1 MVSNS
6 FYFVLLQSGKTR
18 QINMFIP
25 NLMPGDIHRMW
36 MNRTDTHYTDS
47 TSSPHNVSSE
57 YNVHPS
63 NDRNEYPSMPSYSAN
78 VSGPIT
84 HMQSTM
90 KIRKIIGTHDES
102 NKSGFNDVFTTLDQ
116 VSLILD
122 SKLRRLNE
130 IGSIGADT
138 IKPFGYD
145 KTLNELRAEHEQE
158 KKQEEMHHPTG
169 SPTQNDLN
177 ELQVSAASTN
187 YNYVNNE
194 GSVNN
199 LRESIADADPS
210 TSNNIPERVS
220 VSSEDP
226 ISSHDLDADLSN
238 RDEDSNADLESVQ
251 HGNDVHIAVDDH
263 SSESGD
269 AQQNF
274 DTHSLGGN
282 QESNEEDVLAQTDGD
297 GEFFMA
303 SEEYQVDHTINE
315 YARKRT
321 YSFLGNS
328 SFTQSPVQGTSDG
341 LSGQIGAMDTGPTS
355 GTTATIYSSA
365 ANGIEPT
372 ALTSPL
378 GDIEDEISD
387 HDMTVE

>member
-6 FYFVLLQSGKTR
+6 FYFFLLQSAKTR

-36 MNRTDTHYTDS
+36 MNRTGAHYMDS
-47 TSSPHNVSSE
+47 TSSPHNVSGE
-57 YNVHPS
+57 YNVCS
-63 NDRNEYPSMPSYSAN
+63 GNDRNEYPSMPSYSAN
-78 VSGPIT
+78 TSGPIT

-102 NKSGFNDVFTTLDQ
+102 NTGFNDVFTTLDQ

-158 KKQEEMHHPTG
+158 KKQEEMQHPTG
-169 SPTQNDLN
+169 SPTQTDLN

-187 YNYVNNE
+187 YNYSNNE

-199 LRESIADADPS
+199 LRESIVDADPS
-210 TSNNIPERVS
+210 TSNHIPERVS

-226 ISSHDLDADLSN
+226 ISSHDLDAELSN

-251 HGNDVHIAVDDH
+251 HENDVHIAVDDH

-269 AQQNF
+269 VQQNF

-282 QESNEEDVLAQTDGD
+282 QESNEEDMLVQTDGD

-328 SFTQSPVQGTSDG
+328 SFTQSPVQGTSNG
-341 LSGQIGAMDTGPTS
+341 LSGQIGAMDTGPIS

-365 ANGIEPT
+365 ANDIEPT